1 MKKFITL
8 SLILVAVASTF
19 VFAASL
25 PALAVTAGSGGP
37 DVWGTQTG
45 NPQGGGVVSS
55 ATGLGAKDPRAIA
68 AQVINIILGFLGIVA
83 VVIIL
88 LGGFKWMTAGGN
100 EDKVGEARKLIT
112 AGIIGLI
119 IILASFAI
127 ASFVLT
133 QLSAAVAQ

>member
-25 PALAVTAGSGGP
+25 PALAVQSGP

-45 NPQGGGVVSS
+45 NPEGAGVISD
-55 ATGLGAKDPRAIA
+55 ATGLGERDPRDIA

-100 EDKVGEARKLIT
+100 EDKVGEAKKLIM

>member
-25 PALAVTAGSGGP
+25 PALAVQSGP

-45 NPQGGGVVSS
+45 NPEGAGVISD
-55 ATGLGAKDPRAIA
+55 ATGLGERDPRDIA

-100 EDKVGEARKLIT
+100 EDKVGEAKKLIM

-133 QLSAAVAQ
+133 QLSAAVAE